1 MTSNP
6 QETPA
11 SNATEDTAA
20 VAAEDT
26 VLSDPEAAQIA
37 QGTAAGAMADQPDE
51 SSEAGGAAPAVG
63 P

>member
-1 MTSNP
+1 MSESP

-11 SNATEDTAA
+11 SNAT
-20 VAAEDT
+20 EDT

-37 QGTAAGAMADQPDE
+37 QGTAAGAMAGQPDE